1 MRSVLVI
8 GVVLALQV
16 GTASS
21 GIRKDDRWLVSNCMC
36 NVGGGG
42 SPESRAWYV
51 QLGVFHD
58 RDRADELEAALTA
71 RGLLATTYGAG
82 WLTTADTL
90 ADGPWVVVS
99 RPYASR
105 AYARNASKRY
115 GRAVDG
121 TLVRRFVTCPDEVDE
136 LP

>member
-1 MRSVLVI
+1 MRSVLVV
-8 GVVLALQV
+8 GVVLVLAV

-21 GIRKDDRWLVSNCMC
+21 GVREDDHWLVSSCSC

-58 RDRADELEAALTA
+58 RDRADELEAALNG
-71 RGLLATTYGAG
+71 RGLVATTYGAG
-82 WLTTADTL
+82 WLTDANAL

-105 AYARNASKRY
+105 AYARSASRRY

-121 TLVRRFVTCPDEVDE
+121 TLVRRFVTCPDEADE
-136 LP
+136 P